1 LTRRRALAVGRAAT
15 AVPFD
20 PSESKSRRGTPCGR
34 GPGPQFGIR
43 VEVRI
48 NRSLFGIRLTKD
60 ALLLPAGGGYADHV
74 LARRLL
80 AHGLPRALARV
91 PVLKHL
97 PVVRLLAI
105 GELALVARRHMQH
118 LDPVQRRRL
127 AQLVR
132 RGRRLTPSEREE
144 LRGLVALLDTRAFAG
159 SALQRLSPLPLPRRL
174 TRARY

>member
-1 LTRRRALAVGRAAT
+1 M
-15 AVPFD
+15 
-20 PSESKSRRGTPCGR
+20 
-34 GPGPQFGIR
+34 
-43 VEVRI
+43 
-48 NRSLFGIRLTKD
+48 
-60 ALLLPAGGGYADHV
+60 

-118 LDPVQRRRL
+118 LDPAQRRRL
-127 AQLVR
+127 AALVR
-132 RGRRLTPSEREE
+132 RGRSLTASERDE